1 MNALVYI
8 NSILLGYLKKHNS
21 RDTNYFTKKFT
32 NCWYGEWLLVNKKVI
47 LMVDL
52 DKKIGCIN
60 CL

>member
-8 NSILLGYLKKHNS
+8 NSILLGYLKKNNS

-47 LMVDL
+47 LVVGL
-52 DKKIGCIN
+52 NKN
-60 CL
+60 